1 MGRMA
6 DVAGGDR
13 AEVSHETAT
22 AGNFPRFCEIQC
34 SQINLH
40 HCIAAANSL
49 NDWFADAG
57 VHTPP
62 HPSGGGGEVS
72 LVPKI
77 ALVQEPYLNRG
88 KVRGFEKNLKVF
100 CGKKSGKIR
109 ACIAVDKCLDVWPLS
124 QFSDEDQ
131 MAIGIE
137 SNGSTLILVS
147 SYIII

>member
-6 DVAGGDR
+6 DVTGGDR
-13 AEVSHETAT
+13 AEISHDSSIRGT
-22 AGNFPRFCEIQC
+22 GNFSRFCEIRC

-62 HPSGGGGEVS
+62 HSSRGGGEVS
-72 LVPKI
+72 LVPKV

-88 KVRGFEKNLKVF
+88 KIRGFEK
-100 CGKKSGKIR
+100 
-109 ACIAVDKCLDVWPLS
+109 
-124 QFSDEDQ
+124 
-131 MAIGIE
+131 
-137 SNGSTLILVS
+137 
-147 SYIII
+147 